1 MKIKAFTEFFVGKP
15 VIFWSFVVGIIL
27 IGAFSFLSMPKL
39 EDPAVAVKQAQV
51 VLIYPGTT
59 AHEIELKAV
68 QQIGRAH
75 V

>member
-51 VLIYPGTT
+51 VLI
-59 AHEIELKAV
+59 
-68 QQIGRAH
+68 
-75 V
+75 